1 MTDAVTQLQSLLNS
15 VVQALESVNKQ
26 SEKKNL
32 QIECQT
38 LMLEKLRDEIRM
50 LREQN
55 GRMKKKR
62 FGSSSLKNRKGKKSS
77 DSKKSRDE
85 EEQDFDGSYTDK
97 SQFTDESLQTIECH
111 SQEVHLGANQQV

>member
-1 MTDAVTQLQSLLNS
+1 
-15 VVQALESVNKQ
+15 
-26 SEKKNL
+26 
-32 QIECQT
+32 
-38 LMLEKLRDEIRM
+38 MLEKLRDEIRM